1 MTSEDN
7 KKRCLC
13 NEGESN
19 ENKAEVEIDDVKVDD
34 CLLMQDN
41 DLGLKEDDW
50 NKMMIKSEDNDLVW
64 KKIMMKEQF

>member
-1 MTSEDN
+1 M
-7 KKRCLC
+7 C

-34 CLLMQDN
+34 CLLMQNN

-50 NKMMIKSEDNDLVW
+50 NKMMMKSKDNDFGLEEDNVER
-64 KKIMMKEQF
+64 IMLI

>member
-1 MTSEDN
+1 M
-7 KKRCLC
+7 C

-19 ENKAEVEIDDVKVDD
+19 EYKAEVEIDDMKVDD

-50 NKMMIKSEDNDLVW
+50 NKMMMKSKDNDLV
-64 KKIMMKEQF
+64 